1 LVIKKKH
8 YLNIDKKD
16 PLHALTEEIFKI
28 IDSRKSQEI
37 IASKRV
43 TDIYMFVLTIKIMF
57 AACFLD

>member
-16 PLHALTEEIFKI
+16 PHHALTEEIFKI
-28 IDSRKSQEI
+28 IDSRESQEI

-43 TDIYMFVLTIKIMF
+43 TNIHMFVLTIKIMF
-57 AACFLD
+57 TGI